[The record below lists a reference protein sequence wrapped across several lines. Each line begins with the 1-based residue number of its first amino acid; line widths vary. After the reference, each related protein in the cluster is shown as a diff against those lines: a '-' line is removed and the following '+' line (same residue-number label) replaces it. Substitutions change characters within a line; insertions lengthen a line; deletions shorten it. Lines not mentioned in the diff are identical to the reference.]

1 MNDASREEWL
11 AWRTVCGLLSAVYG
25 IDVEAETALPLV
37 RAIRHY
43 AEMYRVLYEG
53 TGDRQPFAD
62 RDAEETRALYPG
74 NV

>member
-1 MNDASREEWL
+1 MDTAAREEWL
-11 AWRTVCGLLSAVYG
+11 AWRTVCGLLGVYG
-25 IDVEAETALPLV
+25 IDVDGETALPLV